1 MRQKNYG
8 LTDRQRHKGE
18 TVFFLSFGAAVK
30 KASTYIGIYTCTTIN
45 YTNCSYNLNSVVY
58 FQGIYEYLFF
68 KQCY

>member
-30 KASTYIGIYTCTTIN
+30 KASTYIGIHTCTAIKL
-45 YTNCSYNLNSVVY
+45 Y
-58 FQGIYEYLFF
+58 QLFVQF
-68 KQCY
+68 KLCRLLSRYI